1 MVPSQEA
8 APVAVNSEGKGF
20 TMNQELSGGAKVGY
34 FALGFLLGLIGVL
47 IAFLVNKDK
56 EQKIKSDALK
66 FSIIGL
72 VVTFVLGI
80 VLSVT
85 VLVPT
90 MSILTS
96 SIARF

>member
-1 MVPSQEA
+1 
-8 APVAVNSEGKGF
+8 
-20 TMNQELSGGAKVGY
+20 MNQELSGGAKVGY